1 MAENQD
7 VARPRNLGG
16 FGHFFRRSLRRLAP
30 NIGLALGVLCAA
42 AALPTSVLAQDIGLR
57 RGEASLNAGQFKDA
71 ARQLSAT
78 VNDKDATINQVARA
92 LYLRGIAYRRAGYP
106 GQAAADLGAALWLGL
121 PSSDKARAYV
131 NKGLAFQAA
140 GMESQGASAM
150 AQARRYSSA
159 STVQKLIAQDGG
171 VGPVASAG
179 VASYIPDAGSMWDS
193 VVPSFGARKT
203 AAQPQGAGA
212 PAEQKSV
219 WERMLPSF
227 GAQGTSAQ
235 SATAPTTGGASSAS
249 AAAAPQAAPT
259 SGWDASVREGS
270 GGNAVTRWW
279 DSLGSGGTP
288 SAQTAPAPA
297 ASSASAANTTS
308 ATRSAPAPQAAQTS
322 RGSGGSG
329 VGGWFSRQTA
339 ALTGAGAA
347 SSAASGR
354 GYTVQLAN
362 SSSRSEAEAQ
372 WAKAKRSNA
381 SLASAPSRVETINMG
396 SLGTFYTV
404 KIGPFANKNEGSK
417 VCNSIKRV
425 GTDCTVV
432 ASGG

>member
-1 MAENQD
+1 
-7 VARPRNLGG
+7 
-16 FGHFFRRSLRRLAP
+16 
-30 NIGLALGVLCAA
+30 
-42 AALPTSVLAQDIGLR
+42 
-57 RGEASLNAGQFKDA
+57 
-71 ARQLSAT
+71 
-78 VNDKDATINQVARA
+78 
-92 LYLRGIAYRRAGYP
+92 
-106 GQAAADLGAALWLGL
+106 
-121 PSSDKARAYV
+121 
-131 NKGLAFQAA
+131 
-140 GMESQGASAM
+140 
-150 AQARRYSSA
+150 
-159 STVQKLIAQDGG
+159 
-171 VGPVASAG
+171 
-179 VASYIPDAGSMWDS
+179 MWDS

-219 WERMLPSF
+219 LGEDGTKFRRRRAHRLRARRLQPREVHRRHQRPPHLRQRRPPDGTPRLERGP
-227 GAQGTSAQ
+227 
-235 SATAPTTGGASSAS
+235 
-249 AAAAPQAAPT
+249 
-259 SGWDASVREGS
+259 V
-270 GGNAVTRWW
+270 GNAVTRWW

-297 ASSASAANTTS
+297 AASASAANTTT
-308 ATRSAPAPQAAQTS
+308 ATRSAPAPQAAQTG

-372 WAKAKRSNA
+372 WAKAKRSNS

>member
-16 FGHFFRRSLRRLAP
+16 FGHFFRRSPRRLAP

-57 RGEASLNAGQFKDA
+57 RGEASLNAGQFNDA

-171 VGPVASAG
+171 VG
-179 VASYIPDAGSMWDS
+179 
-193 VVPSFGARKT
+193 
-203 AAQPQGAGA
+203 
-212 PAEQKSV
+212 
-219 WERMLPSF
+219 
-227 GAQGTSAQ
+227 
-235 SATAPTTGGASSAS
+235 
-249 AAAAPQAAPT
+249 
-259 SGWDASVREGS
+259 
-270 GGNAVTRWW
+270 
-279 DSLGSGGTP
+279 
-288 SAQTAPAPA
+288 
-297 ASSASAANTTS
+297 
-308 ATRSAPAPQAAQTS
+308 TS
-322 RGSGGSG
+322 RERWRRQLHPGRWEH
-329 VGGWFSRQTA
+329 VG
-339 ALTGAGAA
+339 
-347 SSAASGR
+347 
-354 GYTVQLAN
+354 
-362 SSSRSEAEAQ
+362 
-372 WAKAKRSNA
+372 
-381 SLASAPSRVETINMG
+381 
-396 SLGTFYTV
+396 
-404 KIGPFANKNEGSK
+404 
-417 VCNSIKRV
+417 
-425 GTDCTVV
+425 
-432 ASGG
+432 

>member
-7 VARPRNLGG
+7 VARPRILGG
-16 FGHFFRRSLRRLAP
+16 FGHFFRRYLRRLAP
-30 NIGLALGVLCAA
+30 NIGLALGVMCAA
-42 AALPTSVLAQDIGLR
+42 AVLPGSVLAQDIGLR
-57 RGEASLNAGQFKDA
+57 RGEASLNAGEFTVA

-179 VASYIPDAGSMWDS
+179 IASYIPDAGSMWDS
-193 VVPSFGARKT
+193 VVPSFGTRKT
-203 AAQPQGAGA
+203 AAQPQGAAA

-219 WERMLPSF
+219 WERMVPSF

-235 SATAPTTGGASSAS
+235 SATASAPEGASSA

-279 DSLGSGGTP
+279 DSLGSGGTQ
-288 SAQTAPAPA
+288 SAQTAPAPSA
-297 ASSASAANTTS
+297 ASAPAANTTT
-308 ATRSAPAPQAAQTS
+308 ATRSAPTPQAAQTS
-322 RGSGGSG
+322 GGSGGSG
-329 VGGWFSRQTA
+329 IGGWFSRQTA

-372 WAKAKRSNA
+372 WAKAKRSNS

-396 SLGTFYTV
+396 SLGTFYTI
-404 KIGPFANKNEGSK
+404 KIGPFASKNEGSK